1 VRVQA
6 TRSRWQRWLARHI
19 EDDAQV
25 LIQFANIKS
34 AALLS
39 LGAALL
45 LSLVLL
51 YTQRVPV
58 GTALAWLAAQAA
70 TSVAWLVLQRL
81 FNQSSNALEYLPA
94 WSSWHVLLVTCA
106 GALWGLSIGLFGV
119 PQDFAGSIAVVSSQ
133 VTAALGGWLLFSSF
147 YPAIL
152 MYSMGVFAPAT
163 LAYALQGDWPHAALC
178 MVLHITFVLQGRK
191 VIEVIRVRHEKDA
204 LVLQLQQENTAK
216 AQALAAAHEATVAK
230 TRFFAAVS
238 HDLRQPLY
246 SLSLL
251 TGAAA
256 SPMPEDQRRGLQQ
269 RMQQSVSL
277 LDSLFTQLLQVS
289 QLDAGALQPQ
299 VQSIDLQLFM
309 RETAQTFEAQFD
321 QKHAKLHV
329 EPLDVTIMAD
339 HAWLQRMVFNLI
351 GNALVHVPRA
361 VVHFSAKHDAQH
373 IILTVQDNGPGI
385 ALAEQDK
392 IFEEFYRAKNNPV
405 KDEYHKGFGLGLPI
419 VRRLARAMGTDVHMQ
434 SQPGQGSSFWLT
446 LPVVQQPIEQPPVIH
461 SMQYK
466 PTAATVPS
474 ATSLLHGACIGVVED
489 EDSIGQALRVLLESW
504 GAKVVWAQHSDQ
516 AMQWEHPFNALI
528 VDYQLTPQDTMNGVQ
543 VATSLRE
550 RHQGVVTG
558 RTPVLVV
565 SSLDLSVDQT
575 AGFDTL
581 TKPVTPVKLRAWL
594 LNAMVSQKNSLISD
608 VPQTAAARLEGTA

>member
-1 VRVQA
+1 VTAHA
-6 TRSRWQRWLARHI
+6 TPSRWQRWLARHI
-19 EDDAQV
+19 EDDSQV
-25 LIQFANIKS
+25 LMQFANIKA

-39 LGAALL
+39 LCAALL
-45 LSLVLL
+45 LTLVLL

-58 GTALAWLAAQAA
+58 GIALVWLAAQAA

-81 FNQSSNALEYLPA
+81 FDRSSSARHCLPA
-94 WSSWHVLLVTCA
+94 WSSWHVMLATCA
-106 GALWGLSIGLFGV
+106 GALWGLSIGVFGV

-163 LAYALQGDWPHAALC
+163 LAYALQGDWPHAAIC

-204 LVLQLQQENTAK
+204 LVLQLQLENTAK
-216 AQALAAAHEATVAK
+216 EQALAAAHEATVAK

-256 SPMPEDQRRGLQQ
+256 NPMPEDQRRVLQQ
-269 RMQQSVSL
+269 RMQHSVTL

-299 VQSIDLQLFM
+299 VQNIDLQQFM
-309 RETAQTFEAQFD
+309 QEVGQAFEAQFD
-321 QKHAKLHV
+321 QKHAKLYV
-329 EPLDVTIMAD
+329 ETLNVTVIAD
-339 HAWLQRMVFNLI
+339 HAWLQRIVFNLI
-351 GNALVHVPRA
+351 SNTLSHVPHA
-361 VVHFSAKHDAQH
+361 VVHFSAKLNGQH
-373 IILTVQDNGPGI
+373 ALLTVQDNGAGI

-392 IFEEFYRAKNNPV
+392 IFEEFYRAKSTNNQA
-405 KDEYHKGFGLGLPI
+405 KDESHKGFGLGLPI

-446 LPVVQQPIEQPPVIH
+446 LPVVQQPTEQPSIIH
-461 SMQYK
+461 SMQHI
-466 PTAATVPS
+466 PAAAIVP
-474 ATSLLHGACIGVVED
+474 AAASLLYGACIGVVED

-516 AMQWEHPFNALI
+516 AMQWNDPFNALI

-550 RHQGVVTG
+550 RCQDVANG

-565 SSLDLSVDQT
+565 SSLDLSPDQT

-581 TKPVTPVKLRAWL
+581 IKPVTPLKLRAWL
-594 LNAMVSQKNSLISD
+594 LNAMASQSH
-608 VPQTAAARLEGTA
+608 R